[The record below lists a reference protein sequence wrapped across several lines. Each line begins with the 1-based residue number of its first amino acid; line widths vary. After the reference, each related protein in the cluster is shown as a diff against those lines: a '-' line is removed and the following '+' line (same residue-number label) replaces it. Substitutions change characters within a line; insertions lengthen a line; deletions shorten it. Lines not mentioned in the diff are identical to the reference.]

1 MSKIALRPFKEKL
14 SKRREMFSKPPK
26 RKLVKH
32 ITPQLLFKAI
42 CALFLSFTKLIG
54 GTSPLGFAFFAAI
67 IGGTDAYICALIS
80 AVGLFISG
88 GSVVSVGK
96 FVISVILFSLIYERF
111 LPEKHKKI
119 KTLSLISSLCLFFSG
134 IFLLFATMTI
144 GGYPLIYDFLILF
157 TEALTVYFAS
167 VAFKIAVPI
176 IFSLNI
182 RRSLRTEESISLAF
196 LTGSI
201 ICGLGDIG
209 FEGIFSLSG
218 TLCVLAVLAFATRF
232 GSLHG
237 CVSGIVM
244 GLVYCVSRGR
254 IDACAASFAASG
266 LCAGYFSK
274 HGRWASCISFVMT
287 NAVITILSNGSSEVL
302 INLFDTAL
310 ASCIL
315 YCMPERLYNAI
326 NNMGTISHPAAEL
339 ASNRLSFAAN
349 TLTECEKSFQ
359 EIFKIKDI
367 SNYNK
372 ILLYRRTAY
381 KACSGCGLRK
391 YCWGRDVASTKEALD
406 NLTEIISSGESPKK
420 ESAPPH
426 CLRGEQFVS
435 EFKKMY
441 EIYKN
446 DCVWASKVGEVQ
458 SSVYQ
463 SFNAMSSL
471 INQTAKKVLSAND
484 CDTIASDDIFYRLK
498 KEGIFAK
505 EVFVNGDGDNTKIH
519 ITLSECGG
527 FGRCEGAV
535 EKVLKNATGKS
546 FVRTGLR
553 HCGKCSF
560 TYVVKPSFS
569 ISTAVSGAIKHSKKT
584 SGDHAVYALVDR
596 DTYAI
601 ILCDGMG
608 SGETARSESKL
619 CANLL
624 MTLLESGLD
633 VQSAVSIINS
643 MLISSFSDTLAA
655 IDLCLINLNDGTTK
669 VYKCGG
675 ADTYAKTD
683 NKVETIT
690 AETLPVGATEN
701 KCEFFTLPSKKG
713 SMIVLC
719 SDGIVSANRK
729 NSVWIKKIIESYEGT
744 EPETLAKQILEEAKK
759 ANAKLKDDATVV
771 ASYIG

>member
-1 MSKIALRPFKEKL
+1 MSKIALKPFKERL
-14 SKRREMFSKPPK
+14 TKRREMLHKPQK
-26 RKLVKH
+26 TNLVKY
-32 ITPQLLFKAI
+32 ITPQLAFKI
-42 CALFLSFTKLIG
+42 LCVLLLSSTKLIG
-54 GTSPLGFAFFAAI
+54 GTSPLGFAFFSAI
-67 IGGTDAYICALIS
+67 IGGTDGYICALIS
-80 AVGLFISG
+80 AIGLFISG
-88 GSVVSVGK
+88 GGIVSVGK
-96 FVISVILFSLIYERF
+96 FAISVILFSLIYERF
-111 LPEKHKKI
+111 LPERHKKT
-119 KTLSLISSLCLFFSG
+119 KTVALISSLCLFFSG

-157 TEALTVYFAS
+157 TEAVTIYFAS
-167 VAFKIAVPI
+167 IAFKIAVPI
-176 IFSLNI
+176 VFSLNI

-196 LTGSI
+196 LAGSI

-209 FEGIFSLSG
+209 FPNIFSLSG

-266 LCAGYFSK
+266 LCAGYFSR
-274 HGRWASCISFVMT
+274 HGRWASCVSFMMT
-287 NAVITILSNGSSEVL
+287 NAVITILSNGSTEVL

-315 YCMPERLYNAI
+315 YCMPQKLYNAI
-326 NNMGTISHPAAEL
+326 NNMGTTTHPAAEL
-339 ASNRLSFAAN
+339 ASNRLSFAAS
-349 TLTECEKSFQ
+349 TLGECKKSFQ
-359 EIFKIKDI
+359 DIFKLKDI
-367 SNYNK
+367 NSYNT

-381 KACSGCGLRK
+381 KACMGCGLRK
-391 YCWGRDVASTKEALD
+391 YCWGRDGNSTKEALD
-406 NLTEIISSGESPKK
+406 NLMHILSSGETPKK
-420 ESAPPH
+420 ENAPAH
-426 CLRGEQFVS
+426 CLRGEQFIS

-446 DCVWASKVGEVQ
+446 DSVWASKVQEVQ
-458 SSVYQ
+458 ASVYR
-463 SFNAMSSL
+463 SFDAMASL
-471 INQTAKKVLSAND
+471 INETASRVLTADD
-484 CDTIASDDIFYRLK
+484 CDTIASDDIYYRLK
-498 KEGIFAK
+498 KEGISAK
-505 EVFVNGDGDNTKIH
+505 EVFVNGDGDNTKVYIS
-519 ITLSECGG
+519 LSECGG

-535 EKVLKNATGKS
+535 EKVLKNATGKN

-569 ISTAVSGAIKHSKKT
+569 ISTAVAGAIKHSKKT
-584 SGDHAVYALVDR
+584 SGDHAVYALIDR
-596 DTYAI
+596 NTYAL

-608 SGETARSESKL
+608 SGENARNESKL
-619 CANLL
+619 CSNLL

-633 VQSAVSIINS
+633 VHNAISILNS

-655 IDLCLINLNDGTTK
+655 IDLCLINLNDGSTR

-683 NKVETIT
+683 DNVVVVEGG
-690 AETLPVGATEN
+690 TLPAGAIED

-713 SMIVLC
+713 SMIVLV
-719 SDGIVSANRK
+719 SDGIIAADKKSA
-729 NSVWIKKIIESYEGT
+729 WIKQMIESYDGT
-744 EPETLAKQILEEAKK
+744 EPEPLAKQILEEAKK
-759 ANAKLKDDATVV
+759 INVKLKDDATVV
-771 ASYIG
+771 ASYIS